1 MEHRLEP
8 EALHLDDEAV
18 AAFVDA
24 AAVLQAL
31 AVAPEWREGVMTHFK
46 ATAAAAALVLSHP
59 LPDELDAAP
68 VFGA

>member
-1 MEHRLEP
+1 MTDASGPPRRDDAIPAYLDATA
-8 EALHLDDEAV
+8 ALLG
-18 AAFVDA
+18 
-24 AAVLQAL
+24 LSI
-31 AVAPEWREGVMTHFK
+31 APEWREGVMTHFE